1 MITVII
7 PTFNAAPY
15 IKDTILSVIN
25 QTFTQ
30 WSMIIVDDH
39 STDNTWEIIN
49 QFCHADSRIKAIQ
62 LKKNFGRPAG
72 PRNIGLSHAK
82 TPWVAF
88 LDADDIW
95 HPQKLAIQLDVAKK
109 NQYDLVCSQMTDFTS
124 EPPAPTPIQQGNIS
138 CRNITFFD
146 QLTKNRIPTSS
157 VIIKKNVAIQLNG
170 FEESP
175 IYRAIEDYDLWLKI
189 SIDNYKV
196 GKCSATL
203 VYYRILTN
211 SISRNKKT
219 HVKKVFWLIYHTLA
233 TRRPYLLPIYPYF
246 LLTYILL
253 SIYYRL
259 IMKTL

>member
-7 PTFNAAPY
+7 PTFNAAHY
-15 IKDTILSVIN
+15 IKDTIQSVID
-25 QTFTQ
+25 QTFKE
-30 WSMIIVDDH
+30 WSMIIIDDH
-39 STDNTWEIIN
+39 STDDTWEIIN
-49 QFCHADSRIKAIQ
+49 QFCHTDSRIKAIQ
-62 LKKNFGRPAG
+62 LKENFGRPAG

-95 HPQKLAIQLDVAKK
+95 HPQKLAIQLDFAKK
-109 NQYDLVCSQMTDFTS
+109 NQYDLICSQMTDFTG
-124 EPPAPTPIQQGNIS
+124 EPPTPTLIQQENIS
-138 CRNITFFD
+138 CKKITFFD

-157 VIIKKNVAIQLNG
+157 VIIKKNVAIKFNG
-170 FEESP
+170 FKESP
-175 IYRAIEDYDLWLKI
+175 IFRAIEDYDLWLKKAA
-189 SIDNYKV
+189 DNYRI
-196 GKCSATL
+196 GKCCTTL

-233 TRRPYLLPIYPYF
+233 TKRRYLLPLYPYF

-259 IMKTL
+259 IMKAL